1 MARRSSSLHLENRTW
16 KIIDDFKEKEGLSS
30 RNIAL
35 ELILDR
41 WSRGEGDS
49 APCKAQN
56 NVSENEPITNTVTEE
71 ITTEGQET
79 ATEVIKPKI
88 DLSSKM
94 LGSIFDQLGD
104 LD

>member
-1 MARRSSSLHLENRTW
+1 MAKRSSSLHLENRTW

-41 WSRGEGDS
+41 WSRGEGYS
-49 APCKAQN
+49 APRKAQN

-71 ITTEGQET
+71 SATEGQGT
-79 ATEVIKPKI
+79 ATEVVKPKI